1 MEEKKKFSAR
11 KTFFIFL
18 SIMLSFV
25 FLVCGFNILI
35 DPYFHYHAPLGS
47 KGYLLNADQERYIN
61 DGILRHYKY
70 DALII
75 GNSMI
80 QNFKS
85 SEFDEIFG
93 VNSVKTGFSGASF
106 KEIDQNVRVALKH
119 NKELKTII
127 RCIDD
132 NKLLDDKDRLSYSAY
147 PTYLY
152 DNNIFNDY
160 KYLLNKDVTK
170 ESIKVIM
177 RALFENRSNTGFDSY
192 GYWNDSYKNGKEEV
206 LSTYNRPEINGTQ
219 TPFTEEDAEIVR
231 GTINQNV
238 IETAKANPDVTF
250 YLFITP
256 YSILYWDAL
265 NRYGTLNKQL
275 AAQKLAIELMLECEN
290 IKLFSFFD
298 DTELFCNLDNYKDSG
313 HYIASINSYML
324 KCMKNGEHIL
334 AKENYEEYINNLSMF
349 LNAYDYDAIFAE

>member
-1 MEEKKKFSAR
+1 
-11 KTFFIFL
+11 
-18 SIMLSFV
+18 
-25 FLVCGFNILI
+25 
-35 DPYFHYHAPLGS
+35 
-47 KGYLLNADQERYIN
+47 
-61 DGILRHYKY
+61 
-70 DALII
+70 
-75 GNSMI
+75 MI

-93 VNSVKTGFSGASF
+93 VNSIKTGFSGASF

-238 IETAKANPDVTF
+238 IETANANPDVTF

-275 AAQKLAIELMLECEN
+275 AAHKLAIELMLECEN

-334 AKENYEEYINNLSMF
+334 TKENYEEYINNLSMF